1 MRIDF
6 AIRRNISCLEKTTIW
21 CLLMF
26 FLYSLQFLLY
36 SPFKLL
42 LFGFLTMTHY
52 RIEPPSL
59 LMSLL
64 TFCISACLSTT
75 NFTEAIKHLLVPN
88 LRSRHGLPS
97 VSFHGQSGHGR
108 SEAKSIIHLPRP
120 TELLEKKMSTLCVP
134 L

>member
-1 MRIDF
+1 MLGEDYDLVSF
-6 AIRRNISCLEKTTIW
+6 DV
-21 CLLMF
+21 F
-26 FLYSLQFLLY
+26 
-36 SPFKLL
+36 
-42 LFGFLTMTHY
+42 
-52 RIEPPSL
+52 SL
-59 LMSLL
+59 LTSIPVVLAIQVATVWLSNDDTLQDRTSITVYVIL

-120 TELLEKKMSTLCVP
+120 TELLEKKKLALCVP

>member
-1 MRIDF
+1 MLGEDYDLVSFDVFSLFTSIPVVL
-6 AIRRNISCLEKTTIW
+6 AIQVATVWLSNDDT
-21 CLLMF
+21 
-26 FLYSLQFLLY
+26 LQL
-36 SPFKLL
+36 
-42 LFGFLTMTHY
+42 
-52 RIEPPSL
+52 EPPSL

-108 SEAKSIIHLPRP
+108 SEAKSVIHLPRP